1 MSNFKSNN
9 RFNFLDGTESQ
20 DKKRNEYSKR
30 DFDNKPKYQTYN
42 KFKSEDKYIPPKK
55 DFQMKDNEFPELP
68 PSNLVNK
75 SSNIEQPL
83 VTSGWSSYKVD
94 HTQFKLNE
102 PFTSKPTSKL
112 TPTHIIS
119 KKEKEKE
126 INKNVNEAEE
136 IIEALS
142 FLHEKRT
149 EEYIKL
155 WGEEEWER
163 MFIFPNHDY
172 EYFDKL
178 DEAYEIEQNKINE
191 QYSNLNYDSYGENYY
206 DDEI

>member
-9 RFNFLDGTESQ
+9 RFKFLNETESQ
-20 DKKRNEYSKR
+20 DKNRNENSKR

-42 KFKSEDKYIPPKK
+42 KFKSEAKYLPPKK
-55 DFQMKDNEFPELP
+55 DFEMKANEFPELLT
-68 PSNLVNK
+68 SNLVQK
-75 SSNIEQPL
+75 FDDIVKPL
-83 VTSGWSSYKVD
+83 ISHSWVSYKID

-102 PFTSKPTSKL
+102 TFTT
-112 TPTHIIS
+112 TPKSNTIIS
-119 KKEKEKE
+119 KNKKEVEVE
-126 INKNVNEAEE
+126 VNEAEE

-163 MFIFPNHDY
+163 MFIFPNYDY

-191 QYSNLNYDSYGENYY
+191 QYSNYDSYGENYY

>member
-55 DFQMKDNEFPELP
+55 DFQMKDNEFPELS

-83 VTSGWSSYKVD
+83 VSSGWSSYKFD
-94 HTQFKLNE
+94 NTQFKLNE
-102 PFTSKPTSKL
+102 SVTTSP
-112 TPTHIIS
+112 TPTPIIS
-119 KKEKEKE
+119 KNE
-126 INKNVNEAEE
+126 INKNVNEVEE

-163 MFIFPNHDY
+163 MFIFPNHDN

-178 DEAYEIEQNKINE
+178 DEIYEIEQNKINE

-206 DDEI
+206 DDEF

>member
-1 MSNFKSNN
+1 MSSFKSNN
-9 RFNFLDGTESQ
+9 RFNFLNESESQ
-20 DKKRNEYSKR
+20 DKNKPRNEYSKK
-30 DFDNKPKYQTYN
+30 DFDSKPKYQTYN
-42 KFKSEDKYIPPKK
+42 KFKSEDKYTPPKK
-55 DFQMKDNEFPELP
+55 DFQMKENEFPELP

-75 SSNIEQPL
+75 TSNIDQPL
-83 VTSGWSSYKVD
+83 VTSGWSSYKFD
-94 HTQFKLNE
+94 DIQFKLNE
-102 PFTSKPTSKL
+102 TL
-112 TPTHIIS
+112 TPTNKSTPRHIIS
-119 KKEKEKE
+119 KNENE
-126 INKNVNEAEE
+126 INVNEAEE

-142 FLHEKRT
+142 FLHEKRI

-178 DEAYEIEQNKINE
+178 DEIYEIEQNKINE

>member
-1 MSNFKSNN
+1 MSNFKANN
-9 RFNFLDGTESQ
+9 RFNFLNETESQ
-20 DKKRNEYSKR
+20 DKNRNSKR

-42 KFKSEDKYIPPKK
+42 KFKSEAKYLPPKK
-55 DFQMKDNEFPELP
+55 EFEIKEDEFPELP
-68 PSNLVNK
+68 TT
-75 SSNIEQPL
+75 NIVQPL
-83 VTSGWSSYKVD
+83 IPSSWVSYKVD

-102 PFTSKPTSKL
+102 TSTNTTISNP
-112 TPTHIIS
+112 IIS
-119 KKEKEKE
+119 K
-126 INKNVNEAEE
+126 NKREVEVEVNEAEE

-163 MFIFPNHDY
+163 MFIFPNYDY

-191 QYSNLNYDSYGENYY
+191 QYSNYDSYGENYY

>member
-1 MSNFKSNN
+1 MSNFKANN
-9 RFNFLDGTESQ
+9 RFNFLNETETESQ
-20 DKKRNEYSKR
+20 DKNRNEHSKR
-30 DFDNKPKYQTYN
+30 DFDNKPRYQTYN

-55 DFQMKDNEFPELP
+55 DFEMKANEFPELS
-68 PSNLVNK
+68 PSNLVKKND
-75 SSNIEQPL
+75 SIEQPL
-83 VTSGWSSYKVD
+83 VTSGWVSYKLD

-102 PFTSKPTSKL
+102 SYTSTTKANS
-112 TPTHIIS
+112 IIS
-119 KKEKEKE
+119 KNENETKS
-126 INKNVNEAEE
+126 IVNEAEE

-142 FLHEKRT
+142 FLHEKRS

-191 QYSNLNYDSYGENYY
+191 QYSNYDSYGESYYY

>member
-9 RFNFLDGTESQ
+9 RFNFLNESESQ
-20 DKKRNEYSKR
+20 DKNKPRNEYSKK
-30 DFDNKPKYQTYN
+30 DFDSKPKYQTYN
-42 KFKSEDKYIPPKK
+42 KFKSEDKYIPLKK
-55 DFQMKDNEFPELP
+55 DFQMKENEFPELP

-75 SSNIEQPL
+75 TSNIEKPL
-83 VTSGWSSYKVD
+83 VTCNWSSYKFD
-94 HTQFKLNE
+94 NTQFKLNE
-102 PFTSKPTSKL
+102 SVTTSPT
-112 TPTHIIS
+112 PRHIIS
-119 KKEKEKE
+119 KNETENQ

-178 DEAYEIEQNKINE
+178 DEIYEIEQNKINE

-206 DDEI
+206 DDEF

>member
-42 KFKSEDKYIPPKK
+42 KFKNEDKYIPPKK
-55 DFQMKDNEFPELP
+55 DFQMKENEFPELP
-68 PSNLVNK
+68 PSDLVNK
-75 SSNIEQPL
+75 TSNIEQPL
-83 VTSGWSSYKVD
+83 VTSGWSSYKFD
-94 HTQFKLNE
+94 NTQFKLNE
-102 PFTSKPTSKL
+102 PFTTSPMSKPTH
-112 TPTHIIS
+112 TIS
-119 KKEKEKE
+119 KNEKENE

-178 DEAYEIEQNKINE
+178 DEIYEIEQNKINE
-191 QYSNLNYDSYGENYY
+191 QYSTSNYDSYGENYY

>member
-42 KFKSEDKYIPPKK
+42 KFKNEDKYIPPKK
-55 DFQMKDNEFPELP
+55 DFQMKENEFPELP
-68 PSNLVNK
+68 PSDLVNK
-75 SSNIEQPL
+75 TSNIEQPL
-83 VTSGWSSYKVD
+83 VTSGWSSYKFD
-94 HTQFKLNE
+94 NTQFKLNE
-102 PFTSKPTSKL
+102 PFTTSPMSKPTH
-112 TPTHIIS
+112 TIS
-119 KKEKEKE
+119 KNEKENE

-178 DEAYEIEQNKINE
+178 DEIYEIEQNKINE

>member
-1 MSNFKSNN
+1 MSNFKANN
-9 RFNFLDGTESQ
+9 RFNFLNETESQ
-20 DKKRNEYSKR
+20 DKNRNEHSKR
-30 DFDNKPKYQTYN
+30 DFDNKPRYQTYN

-55 DFQMKDNEFPELP
+55 DFEMKANEFPELSP
-68 PSNLVNK
+68 
-75 SSNIEQPL
+75 SNIEQQL
-83 VTSGWSSYKVD
+83 VTSGWVSYKLD

-102 PFTSKPTSKL
+102 SF
-112 TPTHIIS
+112 TPTTKANPIIS
-119 KKEKEKE
+119 K
-126 INKNVNEAEE
+126 NKNENENETKSIVNEAEE

-191 QYSNLNYDSYGENYY
+191 QYSNSNYDSYGESYYY

>member
-9 RFNFLDGTESQ
+9 RFNFLNESESQ
-20 DKKRNEYSKR
+20 DKNKPRNEYSKR

-55 DFQMKDNEFPELP
+55 DFQMKENEFPELP

-75 SSNIEQPL
+75 TSNIEQPL
-83 VTSGWSSYKVD
+83 VTSGWSSYKFD
-94 HTQFKLNE
+94 DTQFKLNE
-102 PFTSKPTSKL
+102 NFTLTNKS

-119 KKEKEKE
+119 KNENE
-126 INKNVNEAEE
+126 IKVNEAEE

-149 EEYIKL
+149 EEYIKCL
-155 WGEEEWER
+155 VS
-163 MFIFPNHDY
+163 F
-172 EYFDKL
+172 
-178 DEAYEIEQNKINE
+178 
-191 QYSNLNYDSYGENYY
+191 
-206 DDEI
+206 

>member
-1 MSNFKSNN
+1 MAKTIN
-9 RFNFLDGTESQ
+9 
-20 DKKRNEYSKR
+20 YSKR

-55 DFQMKDNEFPELP
+55 DFQMKDNEFPELS

-83 VTSGWSSYKVD
+83 VSSGWSSYKFD
-94 HTQFKLNE
+94 NTQFKLNE
-102 PFTSKPTSKL
+102 SVTTSP
-112 TPTHIIS
+112 TPTPIIS
-119 KKEKEKE
+119 KNE
-126 INKNVNEAEE
+126 INKNVNEVEE

-178 DEAYEIEQNKINE
+178 DEIYEIEQNKINE

-206 DDEI
+206 DDEF

>member
-9 RFNFLDGTESQ
+9 RFNFLNESESQ
-20 DKKRNEYSKR
+20 DKHKPRNEYSKK

-42 KFKSEDKYIPPKK
+42 KFKSEDKYTPPKK
-55 DFQMKDNEFPELP
+55 DFQMKENEFPELSP
-68 PSNLVNK
+68 
-75 SSNIEQPL
+75 SNIEQPL
-83 VTSGWSSYKVD
+83 VTSGWSSYKFD
-94 HTQFKLNE
+94 NTQFKLNE
-102 PFTSKPTSKL
+102 TFTL
-112 TPTHIIS
+112 TNKSTATPIIS
-119 KKEKEKE
+119 KNE
-126 INKNVNEAEE
+126 INKNVNEVEE

-178 DEAYEIEQNKINE
+178 DEIYEIEQNKINE

-206 DDEI
+206 DDEF

>member
-1 MSNFKSNN
+1 MNNFKANN
-9 RFNFLDGTESQ
+9 RFKCLNESESQ
-20 DKKRNEYSKR
+20 DKNRNIKR

-42 KFKSEDKYIPPKK
+42 KFKSEDKYLPPKK
-55 DFQMKDNEFPELP
+55 DFEMKANEFPEL
-68 PSNLVNK
+68 ST
-75 SSNIEQPL
+75 SNIVQPL
-83 VTSGWSSYKVD
+83 ISSGWVSYKLD

-102 PFTSKPTSKL
+102 NITFKSTTIPNP
-112 TPTHIIS
+112 IIS
-119 KKEKEKE
+119 KNKKEVEVD
-126 INKNVNEAEE
+126 VNEAEE

-191 QYSNLNYDSYGENYY
+191 QYSNSNYDSYGENY

>member
-55 DFQMKDNEFPELP
+55 DFQMKDNEFPELS

-83 VTSGWSSYKVD
+83 VSSGWSSYKFD
-94 HTQFKLNE
+94 NTQFKLNE
-102 PFTSKPTSKL
+102 SVTTSP
-112 TPTHIIS
+112 TPTPIIS
-119 KKEKEKE
+119 KNE
-126 INKNVNEAEE
+126 INKNVNEVEE

-178 DEAYEIEQNKINE
+178 DEIYEIEQNKINE

-206 DDEI
+206 DDEF

>member
-1 MSNFKSNN
+1 MSNFKANN
-9 RFNFLDGTESQ
+9 RFNFLNETESQ
-20 DKKRNEYSKR
+20 DKNRNENSKR
-30 DFDNKPKYQTYN
+30 EFDNKPKYQTYN
-42 KFKSEDKYIPPKK
+42 KFKSEAKYIPPKK
-55 DFQMKDNEFPELP
+55 EFEIKENEFPELP
-68 PSNLVNK
+68 T
-75 SSNIEQPL
+75 SNIVKSL
-83 VTSGWSSYKVD
+83 VPSGWVS
-94 HTQFKLNE
+94 FKLNE
-102 PFTSKPTSKL
+102 TSTTRSTTTTNP
-112 TPTHIIS
+112 IIS
-119 KKEKEKE
+119 KNKKEEE
-126 INKNVNEAEE
+126 VEVNEAEE

-191 QYSNLNYDSYGENYY
+191 QYSNYDSYGENYY
-206 DDEI
+206 DDEF